1 MSNKI
6 IEINT
11 NLFNVGGSNKTK
23 KKREKKEKPQIA
35 PIISPNILKNKLLKK
50 IKDYKNK
57 ETENLENNKKTP
69 TINDVSEKKNAAVV
83 NSEKYTD
90 EFNES
95 IEYLQSLSKQKKIE
109 NERKKFEQQKE
120 KKREELQK
128 RTIKNPNIY
137 SHGSTTSPFV
147 NIDLPPELN
156 DSLISVNTEQLNL
169 NKDQQTMCLNNKQT
183 HDSVP
188 YGVLKNGTKPTFR
201 EWNKT
206 QKNTFIE
213 NPQQALIVDNTQNP
227 LSDREYRLSML
238 KEKLKLKKP
247 NSSSQT
253 QTQIIPPPVVV
264 DKTKKINKPNEFD
277 DLFLT
282 QNLIQINS
290 EKENN
295 SDKNNVSILNNM
307 NMNMNINP
315 NVNTK
320 SNITINN
327 SFDKKEEHKQDEAF
341 KKIIKRTIRKKYT
354 LGKSKIKKTVAVL
367 IKDKNTRKKIL
378 QAHKEL
384 KKKPISDIKKYLR
397 AHNLIKVGSNAPNDV
412 LRKLYESAML
422 AGEITNNNKETM
434 VHNFIKNDDT
444 DDN

>member
-6 IEINT
+6 IEINSE
-11 NLFNVGGSNKTK
+11 LFNIGGTNKTK
-23 KKREKKEKPQIA
+23 KKRDKKEKPLIT
-35 PIISPNILKNKLLKK
+35 PMISPNILKNKLLKK

-57 ETENLENNKKTP
+57 EIENLENNQSKEKTP
-69 TINDVSEKKNAAVV
+69 KIDKSVI

-95 IEYLQSLSKQKKIE
+95 IEYLQSLSKQKKLD
-109 NERKKFEQQKE
+109 NERKIFEQQKE

-137 SHGSTTSPFV
+137 SHGSTSPFV

-156 DSLISVNTEQLNL
+156 DTLISVNTEQLNL
-169 NKDQQTMCLNNKQT
+169 SKENPFIHLNTLKN
-183 HDSVP
+183 DIVP

-206 QKNTFIE
+206 QKTTFIE
-213 NPQQALIVDNTQNP
+213 NPQQALIVDNTQKS

-238 KEKLKLKKP
+238 KEKIKYRKP
-247 NSSSQT
+247 NNLT

-264 DKTKKINKPNEFD
+264 DKTKNFKNTNDFD
-277 DLFLT
+277 NLFLT
-282 QNLIQINS
+282 KNLIQLNP
-290 EKENN
+290 EKEN
-295 SDKNNVSILNNM
+295 IL
-307 NMNMNINP
+307 
-315 NVNTK
+315 
-320 SNITINN
+320 INN
-327 SFDKKEEHKQDEAF
+327 SSNVNNRNTNTNNTITNADKTEVEPEHVEKEGQQQPESF

-434 VHNFIKNDDT
+434 VHNFMKNDDT
-444 DDN
+444 DDNN